1 MPDTQVSFEDTVTV
15 DSEVFT
21 FDNPH
26 GDDPLLAAA
35 FRTGYTDGAFGD
47 HVLDEPL
54 PFGPGPEADA
64 YSDGFDHGMERFAKY
79 KKGFAVGINR
89 ALEGRPFD
97 PSLPPFPT
105 DTPPEHIAAW
115 RQGRDDGFRYGQDV
129 RELID
134 DKASAT
140 ENFDEPAGPV
150 HSRSIGNGGRLYW
163 QEWAGDRAIYLE
175 RPLDVAVAVDAP
187 IYAGWQALSG
197 IDGHLGRA
205 LGDTMRV
212 PDGRGRKQEFAGG
225 SMYATD
231 QTGAHEV
238 HGLIRTRWLE
248 LGGPGSYLGYPT
260 SSELAELA
268 NGGRVNT
275 FEHGDVYFWA
285 DTGVIDLRGVQVR
298 YRGLNCFA
306 ESDEF
311 SGSDEPY
318 VVSTVVGPHQDSIL
332 ATSSPAVSADAGG
345 SYPDSRVVYAGPPAG
360 IGALAVTMVE
370 EDEGDPNAFRAQIQA
385 GVRVA
390 ANAAAGAIA
399 ASGVGLPV
407 SAIALFVINAGS
419 GPIADAVNSAL
430 DTGDDLIGTD
440 VFPLAP
446 KELIRLA
453 GLDRQRERDVDFHLV
468 TGLLT
473 GEGAYKAYFDVV
485 RL

>member
-1 MPDTQVSFEDTVTV
+1 MPENQLLTDDSVTV
-15 DSEVFT
+15 DGET
-21 FDNPH
+21 FSFGNPY
-26 GDDPLLAAA
+26 GEDATLAAA
-35 FRTGYTDGAFGD
+35 FRAGYTDGGFGD
-47 HVLDEPL
+47 HVLDDPL
-54 PFGPGPEADA
+54 PFEPGPEADA
-64 YSDGFDHGMERFAKY
+64 YTEGFDSGMERFAKY
-79 KKGFAVGINR
+79 RKGFAAGIKR
-89 ALEGRPFD
+89 ALEGLPFESSM
-97 PSLPPFPT
+97 PAFPT
-105 DTPPEHIAAW
+105 DTLREQISAW
-115 RQGRDDGFRYGQDV
+115 LQGRDDGFRYGQDV

-140 ENFDEPAGPV
+140 EQFDQPAGPV
-150 HSRSIGNGGRLYW
+150 HSRSLGNGSRLYW

-175 RPLDVAVAVDAP
+175 RPADVTVAVDAP
-187 IYAGWQALSG
+187 IYTEWQDQGGL
-197 IDGHLGRA
+197 DGHLGRA
-205 LGDTMRV
+205 LGDTKRV

-225 SMYATD
+225 SMYATE

-306 ESDEF
+306 ESGEI
-311 SGSDEPY
+311 SSSDEPY
-318 VVSTVVGPHQDSIL
+318 VVSTVVGPKQDAIVSVV
-332 ATSSPAVSADAGG
+332 SPAVSADAGE
-345 SYPDSRVVYAGPPAG
+345 SFPDDRVVYVGPAAG

-430 DTGDDLIGTD
+430 DTGDDMIGTD
-440 VFPLAP
+440 VFPWP
-446 KELIRLA
+446 PRS
-453 GLDRQRERDVDFHLV
+453 
-468 TGLLT
+468 
-473 GEGAYKAYFDVV
+473 
-485 RL
+485 